1 MLLRL
6 PVIIAAMLAFAG
18 LAHADDDELTI
29 QGIGISRDVDC
40 QGKNV
45 GVYGA
50 ENEIALTGQCGTIT
64 VHGSKHKVS
73 FEQGQTL
80 SVSGSDNV
88 VDGGRA
94 KNVVVS
100 VAKNTVTTTLEAG
113 EEPGKLEA
121 TGANNR
127 ITLVLAGP
135 SRLDVG
141 GVEQIVEWST
151 ADGAPNPEV
160 RSSGALNSIKRKK

>member
-6 PVIIAAMLAFAG
+6 PVIFAATLASLG
-18 LAHADDDELTI
+18 LAHADDNELKI
-29 QGIGISRDVDC
+29 QGVGISRDIDC
-40 QGKNV
+40 QGKDV

-50 ENEIALTGQCGTIT
+50 ENEIALTGACGTIT

-73 FEQGQTL
+73 FEQGQKL

-88 VDGGRA
+88 VSGGRA
-94 KNVVVS
+94 RDVVVS
-100 VAKNTVTTTLEAG
+100 VAKNTVSTTLEAG
-113 EEPGKLEA
+113 DGPGQLKA

-127 ITLVLAGP
+127 ISLVLAGP
-135 SRLDVG
+135 AQLNVG
-141 GVEQIVEWST
+141 GVEQSVEWSK

-160 RSSGALNSIKRKK
+160 NSSGALNSIKRKK

>member
-94 KNVVVS
+94 KNVAVS

-135 SRLDVG
+135 ARLDVG

>member
-6 PVIIAAMLAFAG
+6 PVMFAATIATIG
-18 LAHADDDELTI
+18 LAHADDDQLKI
-29 QGIGISRDVDC
+29 QGVGISRDIDC
-40 QGKNV
+40 QGKDV
-45 GVYGA
+45 GIYGA
-50 ENEIALTGQCGTIT
+50 ENEIELTGRCGSIT

-73 FEQGQTL
+73 FEQGQKL

-88 VDGGRA
+88 VNGGRT
-94 KNVVVS
+94 KDLVVS
-100 VAKNTVTTTLEAG
+100 VAKNIVSTTLEAG
-113 EEPGKLEA
+113 DEPGQLKA

-127 ITLVLAGP
+127 ISLVLVGP

-141 GVEQIVEWST
+141 GVEQSVEWSK